1 MSFSL
6 DGHVALVTG
15 SSTGLGK
22 ITARNLATAGA
33 KVAVNFANNRERAEE
48 SFAEFE
54 QHGCEGM
61 LVQADVTSE
70 AEVDRMFNEIESNLG
85 PVDIV
90 VANATPDQPLLP
102 ICLLY
107 TSDAADE

>member
-1 MSFSL
+1 MAFSL

-22 ITARNLATAGA
+22 ITARNLAAAGA
-33 KVAVNFANNRERAEE
+33 KVAVNFANNRERAEA

-54 QHGCEGM
+54 SIGGVGM
-61 LVQADVTSE
+61 LVQADATCE
-70 AEVDRMFNEIESNLG
+70 TEVDRMFNEIEANLG

-90 VANATPDQPLLP
+90 VPNAMKV
-102 ICLLY
+102 
-107 TSDAADE
+107 

>member
-48 SFAEFE
+48 SFAEFGFAICP
-54 QHGCEGM
+54 H
-61 LVQADVTSE
+61 T
-70 AEVDRMFNEIESNLG
+70 
-85 PVDIV
+85 
-90 VANATPDQPLLP
+90 AT
-102 ICLLY
+102 
-107 TSDAADE
+107 AARAWRHTDLSRR